1 MATGFHAG
9 ELAAQR
15 SAGVAAA
22 GARMARTIRSS
33 MPTPLIGFLADQ
45 SWIHLSGADAAQ
57 RIWAST
63 LLGDAGL
70 IEVVDDTTLHL
81 PYPAADDP
89 LRDLDAESEVGLL
102 AIDLTRRRRARING
116 TVHPDT
122 DGIRVHVDQCYANC
136 PKYIQ
141 SRPHR
146 PAVGT
151 DPVVPTTRTDTAH
164 LTEAD
169 IELLDRADTAVLA
182 TIAPGFGAD
191 CSHRGGMPGFLQCS
205 PDGTVIRFDDHP
217 GNAMFN
223 SLGNLELD
231 DRAGLTVPDFDTGA
245 LLQITGRAT
254 VRYATPDERTVEI
267 TVGHVVH
274 RTGVLPWRYGPVE
287 YSPASIAVTSDH

>member
-1 MATGFHAG
+1 MDSPERCGCGTTH
-9 ELAAQR
+9 L
-15 SAGVAAA
+15 GVD
-22 GARMARTIRSS
+22 
-33 MPTPLIGFLADQ
+33 TP
-45 SWIHLSGADAAQ
+45 
-57 RIWAST
+57 R
-63 LLGDAGL
+63 DAGL

-89 LRDLDAESEVGLL
+89 LRDLDAGSEVGLL

-205 PDGTVIRFDDHP
+205 PDGPSSVSPIIR
-217 GNAMFN
+217 NAMFN